1 MQSCL
6 RDLRFHSQ
14 GIDDE
19 VGVRHGD
26 GPRGRPRRHAPELG
40 TVISCQD
47 RALTLEYVES
57 TTSCNRLSAASQSR
71 RARRPGE
78 QNITYDGQQVTAL
91 KESFPWHA
99 EV

>member
-14 GIDDE
+14 GVDDE
-19 VGVRHGD
+19 VGVRHAD
-26 GPRGRPRRHAPELG
+26 GLRGRPRRHAPELG
-40 TVISCQD
+40 TVISRQD
-47 RALTLEYVES
+47 RALTLERIQS
-57 TTSCNRLSAASQSR
+57 ITPGNRLSATSQSR
-71 RARRPGE
+71 RARRPG
-78 QNITYDGQQVTAL
+78 QQTRTYDGQQVTAL